1 MWAGGERNE
10 KPRWAL
16 RTSGA
21 QALAPQSSLRLAA
34 PREERA
40 RRRVRLSLAQSMTEG
55 GSLIPISFRAA
66 HSHVSRAGGGMNARA
81 AAGDCTRKGI

>member
-10 KPRWAL
+10 KPWWAL

-21 QALAPQSSLRLAA
+21 QAPAPQSSLRLAA
-34 PREERA
+34 TQEERT
-40 RRRVRLSLAQSMTEG
+40 RLRVRLSLAQSMTEG

-66 HSHVSRAGGGMNARA
+66 HSHVSRAGGGMNVR
-81 AAGDCTRKGI
+81 GSRW